1 MNTQKEKK
9 KSSKKVWIVLAVV
22 VVLFVA
28 LVAWI
33 NSLPEPEAETTTSVP
48 STSAVPARKG
58 ATGKSDKAISEY
70 DDAISVGSIPDDKTG
85 KRRIARTAST
95 KGNFE
100 EYAKS
105 YYETYFNK
113 LDIKD
118 DEYPDIAETHFVVN
132 FTNKTVTHIVKVP
145 GVDLLELDVTEYTD
159 KEELSFDTIGE
170 GMLLAKYYVY
180 LDNGDIEPLDLNEE

>member
-1 MNTQKEKK
+1 MNTPQKKK

-33 NSLPEPEAETTTSVP
+33 NSLPEPEAETTSSAP
-48 STSAVPARKG
+48 STSAIPARKE

-70 DDAISVGSIPDDKTG
+70 DSSIIIGNFPDDKSK
-85 KRRIARTAST
+85 KRILARTAT
-95 KGNFE
+95 ATGNFE

-113 LDIKD
+113 IEN

-132 FTNKTVTHIVKVP
+132 FTNKTVTHIIKVP
-145 GVDLLELDVTEYTD
+145 GVDILELDVTEYTD